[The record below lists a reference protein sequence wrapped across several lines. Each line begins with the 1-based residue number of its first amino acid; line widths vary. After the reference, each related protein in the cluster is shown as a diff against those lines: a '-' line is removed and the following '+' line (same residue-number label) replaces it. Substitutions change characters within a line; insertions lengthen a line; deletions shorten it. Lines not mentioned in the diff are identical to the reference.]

1 MRKDTKQAFRALLD
15 ATKQAL
21 NDTET
26 PEIADLMP
34 EYGKK
39 LWTEEKDCDENGNWF
54 FVNHY
59 FDRSEDEAIYEAQYN
74 LLNGC
79 ANGEDALLDEFF
91 CESSL
96 RPLMVEF
103 MRCVA
108 KEAVKC

>member
-1 MRKDTKQAFRALLD
+1 MKKETKQAFKALLE

-21 NDTET
+21 NNTET
-26 PEIADLMP
+26 PEIKRLMP
-34 EYGKK
+34 EYGEH

-54 FVNHY
+54 LVDHY
-59 FDRSEDEAIYEAQYN
+59 FDRSEDEALYEAQYN
-74 LLNGC
+74 LLNGDD
-79 ANGEDALLDEFF
+79 EDSLDEFF
-91 CESSL
+91 CESRL

>member
-1 MRKDTKQAFRALLD
+1 MRKYTKQAFKALLD
-15 ATKQAL
+15 ATKKAL

-34 EYGKK
+34 SYGEH
-39 LWTEEKDCDENGNWF
+39 LWTDETDENGNQQIRF
-54 FVNHY
+54 
-59 FDRSEDEAIYEAQYN
+59 FDRSEEEALYEAQYN

-79 ANGEDALLDEFF
+79 ANGEDELLDEFF
-91 CESSL
+91 CESKL

-108 KEAVKC
+108 KEACKC